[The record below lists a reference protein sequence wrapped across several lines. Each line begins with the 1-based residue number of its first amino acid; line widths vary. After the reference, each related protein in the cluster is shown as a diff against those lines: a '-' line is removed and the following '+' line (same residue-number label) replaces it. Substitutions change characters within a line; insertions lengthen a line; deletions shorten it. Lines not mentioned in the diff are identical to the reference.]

1 VDVGPLPAR
10 PVGLTAHTGYA
21 MADIEHWVRTAR
33 DGTIIRRATLTA
45 LLVGTIL
52 TAVNRGSESLRA
64 GIEPGHILPIAFYLV
79 PFVVS
84 LASSVSATC
93 ERAPQGSGY
102 RGLPEVFATGRL
114 TRLPAP
120 QKQVLTR
127 KSSSGRCRHELV
139 RGGAS

>member
-1 VDVGPLPAR
+1 VDAGPLPAR

-52 TAVNRGSESLRA
+52 TAVNHGSEFLRA

-84 LASSVSATC
+84 LASSVSATRAN
-93 ERAPQGSGY
+93 ERRRDPAKGAA
-102 RGLPEVFATGRL
+102 RGLRDRPPY
-114 TRLPAP
+114 PA
-120 QKQVLTR
+120 
-127 KSSSGRCRHELV
+127 
-139 RGGAS
+139 ASASKAGPDEEIEQREMPP